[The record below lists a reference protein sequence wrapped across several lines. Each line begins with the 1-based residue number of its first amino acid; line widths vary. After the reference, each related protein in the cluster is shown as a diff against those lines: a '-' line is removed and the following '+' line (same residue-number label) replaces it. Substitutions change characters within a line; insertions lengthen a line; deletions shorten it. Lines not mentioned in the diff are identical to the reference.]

1 MHSDHLKFRPML
13 VSDVATVIQVENNAY
28 DFPWS
33 EGIFQDCL
41 RVGYECW
48 LAIVDNSITGHAIIS
63 IAADESHI
71 LNITIAKQ
79 FQNRGYGKKFIEFLI
94 TIAANKKVN
103 TLLLEVRPSN
113 KSAISCYN
121 ATGFNEIGCRKN
133 YYPATEGREDALLYA
148 LDISH
153 RYNSEIV

>member
-1 MHSDHLKFRPML
+1 ML
-13 VSDVATVIQVENNAY
+13 VSDVAAVLLVENNVY
-28 DFPWS
+28 PFPWS

-48 LAIVDNSITGHAIIS
+48 LAMVDDAIAGHAIIS

-71 LNITIAKQ
+71 LNIAIERQ
-79 FQNRGYGKKFIEFLI
+79 FQNRGYGQKFIDFLVN
-94 TIAANKKVN
+94 IAADKKVN
-103 TLLLEVRPSN
+103 TILLEVRPSN

-153 RYNSEIV
+153 RHNSAIV